1 MLAWATFLV
10 GAAVLVVGILTY
22 RQTRQRDVR
31 DTTTSWL
38 VEPTGTET
46 WSMDTSTGPL
56 REMLAIATNRGGVDS
71 GLVRIRAYIDDQQVG
86 ISTFGQV
93 AARGSQQFKV
103 PVDPP
108 QLLGGVLRLTLEDS
122 NGVVLAQDR
131 RRL

>member
-1 MLAWATFLV
+1 VLR
-10 GAAVLVVGILTY
+10 AAPEGC
-22 RQTRQRDVR
+22 
-31 DTTTSWL
+31 
-38 VEPTGTET
+38 
-46 WSMDTSTGPL
+46 
-56 REMLAIATNRGGVDS
+56 
-71 GLVRIRAYIDDQQVG
+71 

-108 QLLGGVLRLTLEDS
+108 QPLGGVLRLTLEDS